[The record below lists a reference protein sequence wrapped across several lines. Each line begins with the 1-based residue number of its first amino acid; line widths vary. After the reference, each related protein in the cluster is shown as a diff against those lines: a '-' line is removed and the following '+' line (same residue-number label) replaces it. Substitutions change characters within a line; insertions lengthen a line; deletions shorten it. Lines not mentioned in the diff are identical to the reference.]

1 MGSALDA
8 AKFSIQQGF
17 TGVSDPS
24 STFSAIDKG
33 IKDLTDWQTKR
44 KEDKEKLET
53 DTATKYREAE
63 KQAYENLPSGKNAQA
78 QILSGLEEYKERLY
92 TNMKLVQ
99 RGVIGANDNLIFR
112 ENGTQSFNILS
123 DIVKDYDKQRE
134 EYIKGAE
141 GYIDEKTGERVE
153 PIYGSVAAALQD
165 MQTQIGNPEFTNL
178 GFDSKGN
185 GTITFYETKINEQT
199 STRELVLDKNGNPI
213 PQKGLDG
220 VNLIAYKNGRNQTAL
235 RVNLDQRTR
244 DLVGAD
250 SLLGKKYQTM
260 ISQGGMVGVVID
272 DIRGKDGKQVKSLIT
287 NAAGNLITNVAEMA
301 SVLSDNGENPSQVLN
316 DRMWGE
322 AKRNGADMDEKI
334 PYDYVDLETGELKQG
349 MKSKYIKLKTA
360 NNNQM
365 VPILSEDDK
374 LAAERIAQFS
384 VYNSLERGVSGGSK
398 VTTFDP
404 NRSSR
409 TTAKE
414 LETKKIGRVE
424 FAKRMASGDTRV
436 LEEMKASGLY
446 TDKEDFNEILSKSG
460 LIDLEEKDSKGNP
473 RKGEIYQ
480 VYTSRGVQPR
490 TVYHTNED
498 GSITSLQD
506 RTQQTLSLI
515 ATNPIETQDLF
526 NVYTGA
532 GNNFNETYNPANFK
546 ENTVSTGPITSLSME
561 TIVEGRGNKAITLND
576 VITDVIK
583 TADEVDNLQGAFG
596 IDEDLL
602 VKGIEGALNQALI
615 KSEQKID
622 GLAVTYDKDDITIT
636 GVNSKGKT
644 ITVTGNQS
652 SDEPNAMKVEI
663 DAILNEFFQNL
674 GSDKDYNPSGAAE
687 KKSGMGQFN
696 SPAVKKKVNK
706 EQPEEENKE
715 QTEEKIEA
723 EYESWED
730 KAKDKRYIE
739 GLIKVGGEIYRWND
753 EINKYEMKTAK
764 GWKIYNK

>member
-1 MGSALDA
+1 MGNALDA
-8 AKFSIQQGF
+8 AKFSASQGL
-17 TGVSDPS
+17 TGVSDPTAS
-24 STFSAIDKG
+24 FSAIDKG

-165 MQTQIGNPEFTNL
+165 MQTQIGNPEFTKL

-244 DLVGAD
+244 DLVGKD
-250 SLLGKKYQTM
+250 SLLGKRYETM
-260 ISQGGMVGVVID
+260 ISKGGMVGVVID
-272 DIRGKDGKQVKSLIT
+272 DIRGKDGEQVKSLIS

-334 PYDYVDLETGELKQG
+334 PYSYVDLETGEIKTDGL
-349 MKSKYIKLKTA
+349 KSKYIRLKTA

-365 VPILSEDDK
+365 VPILSEEDT
-374 LAAERIAQFS
+374 LAAKRIAQFS
-384 VYNSLERGVSGGSK
+384 VYNSLERGVKAGAQRQKPTPTSGTEKKSKSQYNLLKKGLSGDYTSIKTLIDDVAKTNTNVKGFRVDPKKNELFIIRADGSEEDAVDLTGNFVQAGERIAAQLAISGEGFASLGLGSDLQISDKVVGYNPYSRTAAATPYTAIENKYSPILLKSFAEVVDGRSFGPSQRKINAEAQISTMMRDLGVTDELVIGELIETNGVVSGGMVSIGG
-398 VTTFDP
+398 VEVGNLTD
-404 NRSSR
+404 
-409 TTAKE
+409 AKT
-414 LETKKIGRVE
+414 LPGILRAITN
-424 FAKRMASGDTRV
+424 
-436 LEEMKASGLY
+436 KAR
-446 TDKEDFNEILSKSG
+446 
-460 LIDLEEKDSKGNP
+460 EKDSEAPKKKKLP
-473 RKGEIYQ
+473 
-480 VYTSRGVQPR
+480 
-490 TVYHTNED
+490 
-498 GSITSLQD
+498 
-506 RTQQTLSLI
+506 
-515 ATNPIETQDLF
+515 
-526 NVYTGA
+526 
-532 GNNFNETYNPANFK
+532 
-546 ENTVSTGPITSLSME
+546 
-561 TIVEGRGNKAITLND
+561 
-576 VITDVIK
+576 VIK
-583 TADEVDNLQGAFG
+583 
-596 IDEDLL
+596 
-602 VKGIEGALNQALI
+602 
-615 KSEQKID
+615 
-622 GLAVTYDKDDITIT
+622 
-636 GVNSKGKT
+636 
-644 ITVTGNQS
+644 
-652 SDEPNAMKVEI
+652 
-663 DAILNEFFQNL
+663 
-674 GSDKDYNPSGAAE
+674 
-687 KKSGMGQFN
+687 
-696 SPAVKKKVNK
+696 
-706 EQPEEENKE
+706 
-715 QTEEKIEA
+715 
-723 EYESWED
+723 
-730 KAKDKRYIE
+730 
-739 GLIKVGGEIYRWND
+739 
-753 EINKYEMKTAK
+753 
-764 GWKIYNK
+764 

>member
-8 AKFSIQQGF
+8 AKFSISQGF

-141 GYIDEKTGERVE
+141 GYIDEKTGKLVE

-165 MQTQIGNPEFTNL
+165 MQTQIGNPDFTKL

-185 GTITFYETKINEQT
+185 GIITFYETKINEQT

-244 DLVGAD
+244 DLVGKD

-349 MKSKYIKLKTA
+349 MKSKYIKIKTA

-365 VPILSEDDK
+365 VPILSEEDK
-374 LAAERIAQFS
+374 LAAKRIAQFS
-384 VYNSLERGVSGGSK
+384 VYNSLERGISGGS
-398 VTTFDP
+398 VLSAS
-404 NRSSR
+404 NL
-409 TTAKE
+409 TAGQLKE
-414 LETKKIGRVE
+414 NKIGRVE
-424 FAKRMASGDTRV
+424 LAKRIALGGKNQSSAFQ
-436 LEEMKASGLY
+436 EMKSSGLY
-446 TDKEDFNEILSKSG
+446 TFEKGFNEILSNSNV
-460 LIDLEEKDSKGNP
+460 KDVTDPEGNT
-473 RKGEIYQ
+473 RKGE
-480 VYTSRGVQPR
+480 VYKVQTPRGVEDMI
-490 TVYHTNED
+490 VYHTDVD
-498 GSITSLQD
+498 GSTIPLQE
-506 RTQQTLSLI
+506 RTQQTLGLI
-515 ATNPIETQDLF
+515 MTNPTETKDLF
-526 NVYTGA
+526 NTYISE
-532 GNNFNETYNPANFK
+532 GNNFNETYNKANFK
-546 ENTVSTGPITSLSME
+546 GTTVSTGRKTSLSME
-561 TIVEGRGNKAITLND
+561 TIVEGKGTKAITLND

-583 TADEVDNLQGAFG
+583 TSDEVDNLQGSFG

-615 KSEQKID
+615 KSEQKVD
-622 GLAVTYDKDDITIT
+622 GLKVTHDGKNNVTIT

-674 GSDKDYNPSGAAE
+674 GSDKDWAVWPLEGDRPWAE
-687 KKSGMGQFN
+687 
-696 SPAVKKKVNK
+696 
-706 EQPEEENKE
+706 
-715 QTEEKIEA
+715 T
-723 EYESWED
+723 
-730 KAKDKRYIE
+730 
-739 GLIKVGGEIYRWND
+739 
-753 EINKYEMKTAK
+753 
-764 GWKIYNK
+764 

>member
-24 STFSAIDKG
+24 STFAAIDKG

-165 MQTQIGNPEFTNL
+165 MQTQIGNPDFTKL

-244 DLVGAD
+244 DLVGKD
-250 SLLGKKYQTM
+250 SLLGKRYETM
-260 ISQGGMVGVVID
+260 ISKGGMVGVVID
-272 DIRGKDGKQVKSLIT
+272 DIRGKDGEQVKSLIS
-287 NAAGNLITNVAEMA
+287 NAAGNLITNIAEEA

-322 AKRNGADMDEKI
+322 AKRNGVDMDEKI
-334 PYDYVDLETGELKQG
+334 PYSYVDLETGEIKTDGL
-349 MKSKYIKLKTA
+349 KSKYIRLKTA

-365 VPILSEDDK
+365 VPILSKEDR
-374 LAAERIAQFS
+374 LAAKRIAQFS
-384 VYNSLERGVSGGSK
+384 VYNSLERGISGGSQFRPPTVTKATTDADNKKSYFNLIDDVVVDGNENSLSAIVRQDAKLRDYKFTSSDPEKNLRDQVVFMKVDGTPTAPIPIGAGSALDAGKLLAAELGYVADQYAVESRAGDSVINTGVLKFKDFSKPKGEYSGLGNLSVGGISKIGGVTKPQKATDLLVAGKEEVMASQAQEIVDVARSKYENIPDIQVTYDDVSGGK
-398 VTTFDP
+398 
-404 NRSSR
+404 
-409 TTAKE
+409 
-414 LETKKIGRVE
+414 
-424 FAKRMASGDTRV
+424 
-436 LEEMKASGLY
+436 
-446 TDKEDFNEILSKSG
+446 DK
-460 LIDLEEKDSKGNP
+460 
-473 RKGEIYQ
+473 
-480 VYTSRGVQPR
+480 
-490 TVYHTNED
+490 
-498 GSITSLQD
+498 
-506 RTQQTLSLI
+506 
-515 ATNPIETQDLF
+515 
-526 NVYTGA
+526 
-532 GNNFNETYNPANFK
+532 
-546 ENTVSTGPITSLSME
+546 
-561 TIVEGRGNKAITLND
+561 
-576 VITDVIK
+576 
-583 TADEVDNLQGAFG
+583 
-596 IDEDLL
+596 
-602 VKGIEGALNQALI
+602 
-615 KSEQKID
+615 
-622 GLAVTYDKDDITIT
+622 ITIT
-636 GVNSKGKT
+636 VDGVSYTSKGYE
-644 ITVTGNQS
+644 
-652 SDEPNAMKVEI
+652 SDNHAWLLE
-663 DAILNEFFQNL
+663 NL
-674 GSDKDYNPSGAAE
+674 DRALQGQTPSGKTK
-687 KKSGMGQFN
+687 KKSLPGTN
-696 SPAVKKKVNK
+696 
-706 EQPEEENKE
+706 
-715 QTEEKIEA
+715 
-723 EYESWED
+723 
-730 KAKDKRYIE
+730 
-739 GLIKVGGEIYRWND
+739 
-753 EINKYEMKTAK
+753 
-764 GWKIYNK
+764 

>member
-24 STFSAIDKG
+24 STFAAIDKG

-141 GYIDEKTGERVE
+141 GYIDEKTGKRVE

-165 MQTQIGNPEFTNL
+165 MQTQIGNPDFTKL

-301 SVLSDNGENPSQVLN
+301 SVLSDNGDAPSQVLN

-322 AKRNGADMDEKI
+322 AKRSGVDMDEKI
-334 PYDYVDLETGELKQG
+334 SYDYVDLETGELKQG
-349 MKSKYIKLKTA
+349 MKSKYIRLETA
-360 NNNQM
+360 SNNQM
-365 VPILSEDDK
+365 VPILSKDDR
-374 LAAERIAQFS
+374 LAAKRIAQFS
-384 VYNSLERGVSGGSK
+384 VYNSLERGISGGSQFRPPTVTKATTDADNKKSYFNLIDDVVVDGNENSLSAIVRQDAKLRDYKFTSSDPEKNLRDQVVFMKVDGTPTAPIPIGAGSALDAGKLLAAELGYVADQYAVESRAGDSVINTGVLKFKDFSKPKGEYSGLGNLSVGGISKIGGVTKPQKATDLLVAGKEEVMASQAQEIVDVARSKYENIPDIQVTYDDVSGGK
-398 VTTFDP
+398 
-404 NRSSR
+404 
-409 TTAKE
+409 
-414 LETKKIGRVE
+414 
-424 FAKRMASGDTRV
+424 
-436 LEEMKASGLY
+436 
-446 TDKEDFNEILSKSG
+446 DK
-460 LIDLEEKDSKGNP
+460 
-473 RKGEIYQ
+473 
-480 VYTSRGVQPR
+480 
-490 TVYHTNED
+490 
-498 GSITSLQD
+498 
-506 RTQQTLSLI
+506 
-515 ATNPIETQDLF
+515 
-526 NVYTGA
+526 
-532 GNNFNETYNPANFK
+532 
-546 ENTVSTGPITSLSME
+546 
-561 TIVEGRGNKAITLND
+561 
-576 VITDVIK
+576 
-583 TADEVDNLQGAFG
+583 
-596 IDEDLL
+596 
-602 VKGIEGALNQALI
+602 
-615 KSEQKID
+615 
-622 GLAVTYDKDDITIT
+622 ITIT
-636 GVNSKGKT
+636 VDGVSYTSKGYE
-644 ITVTGNQS
+644 
-652 SDEPNAMKVEI
+652 SDNHAWLLE
-663 DAILNEFFQNL
+663 NL
-674 GSDKDYNPSGAAE
+674 DRALQGQTPSGKTK
-687 KKSGMGQFN
+687 KKSLPGTN
-696 SPAVKKKVNK
+696 
-706 EQPEEENKE
+706 
-715 QTEEKIEA
+715 
-723 EYESWED
+723 
-730 KAKDKRYIE
+730 
-739 GLIKVGGEIYRWND
+739 
-753 EINKYEMKTAK
+753 
-764 GWKIYNK
+764 

>member
-24 STFSAIDKG
+24 STFAAIDKG

-165 MQTQIGNPEFTNL
+165 MQTQIGNPDFTKL

-244 DLVGAD
+244 DLVGKD

-334 PYDYVDLETGELKQG
+334 PYDYVDLETGEIKQG

-365 VPILSEDDK
+365 VPVLSEEDK

-384 VYNSLERGVSGGSK
+384 VYNSLERGISGGSQRQKPTPTSGTEKKSKSRYLLLKKGLRGDYTALQSLVDEVSQDKDSTVKGFRTDPTNNQIFIVRKDGSEGGAIDLTGSFVQLGQRIAAQLGIGGEGFASLGLSSDLQISDKVVDYDPYSITAAATPYAAIENKYSPILLKSFAEVDEGGRDFSTSQRKINAEAQISTMMRDLGVTDELVIGELIETNGVVSGGMVSIGG
-398 VTTFDP
+398 VEVGNLTD
-404 NRSSR
+404 
-409 TTAKE
+409 AKT
-414 LETKKIGRVE
+414 LPG
-424 FAKRMASGDTRV
+424 
-436 LEEMKASGLY
+436 
-446 TDKEDFNEILSKSG
+446 IL
-460 LIDLEEKDSKGNP
+460 
-473 RKGEIYQ
+473 RA
-480 VYTSRGVQPR
+480 
-490 TVYHTNED
+490 
-498 GSITSLQD
+498 IT
-506 RTQQTLSLI
+506 
-515 ATNPIETQDLF
+515 
-526 NVYTGA
+526 
-532 GNNFNETYNPANFK
+532 
-546 ENTVSTGPITSLSME
+546 
-561 TIVEGRGNKAITLND
+561 NKARRNSGSGSLD
-576 VITDVIK
+576 
-583 TADEVDNLQGAFG
+583 
-596 IDEDLL
+596 DL
-602 VKGIEGALNQALI
+602 GEGP
-615 KSEQKID
+615 K
-622 GLAVTYDKDDITIT
+622 
-636 GVNSKGKT
+636 
-644 ITVTGNQS
+644 
-652 SDEPNAMKVEI
+652 
-663 DAILNEFFQNL
+663 
-674 GSDKDYNPSGAAE
+674 
-687 KKSGMGQFN
+687 
-696 SPAVKKKVNK
+696 
-706 EQPEEENKE
+706 
-715 QTEEKIEA
+715 
-723 EYESWED
+723 
-730 KAKDKRYIE
+730 
-739 GLIKVGGEIYRWND
+739 
-753 EINKYEMKTAK
+753 
-764 GWKIYNK
+764 

>member
-24 STFSAIDKG
+24 STFAAIDKG

-165 MQTQIGNPEFTNL
+165 MQTQIGNPDFTKL

-185 GTITFYETKINEQT
+185 GTITFYETKINEET

-244 DLVGAD
+244 DLVGKD

-365 VPILSEDDK
+365 VPVLSEEDK

-384 VYNSLERGVSGGSK
+384 VYNSLERGISGGSK

-404 NRSSR
+404 NRASR
-409 TTAKE
+409 VTAKE

-424 FAKRMASGDTRV
+424 FAKRMAAGDPRV
-436 LEEMKASGLY
+436 LDEMKASGLY
-446 TDKEDFNEILSKSG
+446 TDKDDFNEILSKSG

-473 RKGEIYQ
+473 RRGEIYQ
-480 VYTSRGVQPR
+480 VYTSRGVQPI

-498 GSITSLQD
+498 GSVTSLQD

-515 ATNPIETQDLF
+515 ATNPTETQDLF
-526 NVYTGA
+526 DIYTGA

-546 ENTVSTGPITSLSME
+546 ANTVSTGPKTSLSME
-561 TIVEGRGNKAITLND
+561 TIVEGKGNKAITLND

-583 TADEVDNLQGAFG
+583 TADEVDNLQGSFG

-615 KSEQKID
+615 KSEQKVD
-622 GLAVTYDKDDITIT
+622 GLKVTHDGKNNVTIT

-674 GSDKDYNPSGAAE
+674 GSSKDYNAGGSGSAE
-687 KKSGMGQFN
+687 
-696 SPAVKKKVNK
+696 VKKDIYGN
-706 EQPEEENKE
+706 
-715 QTEEKIEA
+715 I
-723 EYESWED
+723 
-730 KAKDKRYIE
+730 
-739 GLIKVGGEIYRWND
+739 IK
-753 EINKYEMKTAK
+753 
-764 GWKIYNK
+764 

>member
-1 MGSALDA
+1 MGNALDA
-8 AKFSIQQGF
+8 AKFSASQGL
-17 TGVSDPS
+17 TGVSDPTAS
-24 STFSAIDKG
+24 FSAIDKG

-165 MQTQIGNPEFTNL
+165 MQTQIGNPEFTKL

-244 DLVGAD
+244 DLVGKD
-250 SLLGKKYQTM
+250 SLLGKRYETM
-260 ISQGGMVGVVID
+260 ISKGGMVGVVID
-272 DIRGKDGKQVKSLIT
+272 DIRGKDGEQVKSLIS

-334 PYDYVDLETGELKQG
+334 PYSYVDLETGEIKTDGL
-349 MKSKYIKLKTA
+349 KSKYIRLKTA

-365 VPILSEDDK
+365 VPILSEEDT
-374 LAAERIAQFS
+374 LAAKRIAQFS
-384 VYNSLERGVSGGSK
+384 VYNSLERGVKAGAQRQKPTPTSGTEKKSKSQYNLLKKGLSGDYTSLKTLIDDVAKTNTNVKGFRVDPKKNELFIIRADGSEEDAVDLTGNFVQAGERIAAQLAISGEGFASLGLGSDLQISDKVVGYNPYSRTAAATPYTAIENKYSPILLKSFAEVVDGRSFGPSQRKINAEAQISTMMRDLGVTDELVIGELIETNGVVSGGMVSIGG
-398 VTTFDP
+398 VEVGNLTD
-404 NRSSR
+404 
-409 TTAKE
+409 AKT
-414 LETKKIGRVE
+414 LPGILRAITN
-424 FAKRMASGDTRV
+424 
-436 LEEMKASGLY
+436 KAR
-446 TDKEDFNEILSKSG
+446 
-460 LIDLEEKDSKGNP
+460 EKDSEAPKKKKLP
-473 RKGEIYQ
+473 
-480 VYTSRGVQPR
+480 
-490 TVYHTNED
+490 
-498 GSITSLQD
+498 
-506 RTQQTLSLI
+506 
-515 ATNPIETQDLF
+515 
-526 NVYTGA
+526 
-532 GNNFNETYNPANFK
+532 
-546 ENTVSTGPITSLSME
+546 
-561 TIVEGRGNKAITLND
+561 
-576 VITDVIK
+576 VIK
-583 TADEVDNLQGAFG
+583 
-596 IDEDLL
+596 
-602 VKGIEGALNQALI
+602 
-615 KSEQKID
+615 
-622 GLAVTYDKDDITIT
+622 
-636 GVNSKGKT
+636 
-644 ITVTGNQS
+644 
-652 SDEPNAMKVEI
+652 
-663 DAILNEFFQNL
+663 
-674 GSDKDYNPSGAAE
+674 
-687 KKSGMGQFN
+687 
-696 SPAVKKKVNK
+696 
-706 EQPEEENKE
+706 
-715 QTEEKIEA
+715 
-723 EYESWED
+723 
-730 KAKDKRYIE
+730 
-739 GLIKVGGEIYRWND
+739 
-753 EINKYEMKTAK
+753 
-764 GWKIYNK
+764 

>member
-8 AKFSIQQGF
+8 AKFSISQGF

-141 GYIDEKTGERVE
+141 GYIDEKTGKRVE

-165 MQTQIGNPEFTNL
+165 MQTQIGNPEFTKL

-244 DLVGAD
+244 DLVGKD

-365 VPILSEDDK
+365 VPILSEEDR

-384 VYNSLERGVSGGSK
+384 VYNSLERGVSGGSQRQKATQKSATEKKSTSQYNLLKKGLNGDYTSLKTLIDDVAKTNANVKGFRVDPATKELIIIRADGSEEDPVDLTGNFVQAGERIAAQLAISGEGFASLGLGSNLQISDK
-398 VTTFDP
+398 VVGYNP
-404 NRSSR
+404 YSR
-409 TTAKE
+409 TAAATPYAAISKE
-414 LETKKIGRVE
+414 
-424 FAKRMASGDTRV
+424 
-436 LEEMKASGLY
+436 
-446 TDKEDFNEILSKSG
+446 
-460 LIDLEEKDSKGNP
+460 
-473 RKGEIYQ
+473 
-480 VYTSRGVQPR
+480 
-490 TVYHTNED
+490 
-498 GSITSLQD
+498 
-506 RTQQTLSLI
+506 
-515 ATNPIETQDLF
+515 
-526 NVYTGA
+526 
-532 GNNFNETYNPANFK
+532 
-546 ENTVSTGPITSLSME
+546 
-561 TIVEGRGNKAITLND
+561 
-576 VITDVIK
+576 
-583 TADEVDNLQGAFG
+583 
-596 IDEDLL
+596 
-602 VKGIEGALNQALI
+602 
-615 KSEQKID
+615 
-622 GLAVTYDKDDITIT
+622 
-636 GVNSKGKT
+636 
-644 ITVTGNQS
+644 
-652 SDEPNAMKVEI
+652 
-663 DAILNEFFQNL
+663 
-674 GSDKDYNPSGAAE
+674 YNPSITQAFLEEDENG
-687 KKSGMGQFN
+687 GQRSN
-696 SPAVKKKVNK
+696 NKRKVLA
-706 EQPEEENKE
+706 
-715 QTEEKIEA
+715 QTQISSLMDRVGLTGDLVVTEPNDAGGGGIVTLNGLQIGNLNDATTVSKIINTIIQ
-723 EYESWED
+723 
-730 KAKDKRYIE
+730 KAKANSGGGSLDDLGE
-739 GLIKVGGEIYRWND
+739 GPQQIK
-753 EINKYEMKTAK
+753 
-764 GWKIYNK
+764 

>member
-24 STFSAIDKG
+24 STFAAIDKG

-141 GYIDEKTGERVE
+141 GYIDEKTGKRVE

-165 MQTQIGNPEFTNL
+165 MQTQIGNPDFTKL

-272 DIRGKDGKQVKSLIT
+272 DIRGKDGEQVKSLIS
-287 NAAGNLITNVAEMA
+287 NAAGNLITNIAEEA

-322 AKRNGADMDEKI
+322 AKRNGVDMDEKI
-334 PYDYVDLETGELKQG
+334 PYSYVDLETGEIKTDGL
-349 MKSKYIKLKTA
+349 KSKYIRLKTA

-365 VPILSEDDK
+365 VPILSKEDR
-374 LAAERIAQFS
+374 LAAKRIAQFS
-384 VYNSLERGVSGGSK
+384 VYNSLERGISGGSQFRPPTVTKATTDADNKKSYFNLIDDVVVDGNENSLSAIVRQDAKLRDYKFTSSDPEKNLRDQVVFMKVDGTPTAPIPIGAGSALDAGKLLAAELGYVADQYAVESRAGDSVINTGVLKFKDFSKPKGEYSGLGNLSVGGISKIGGVTKPQKATDLLVAGKEEVMASQAQEIVDVARSKYENIPDIQVTYDDVSGGK
-398 VTTFDP
+398 
-404 NRSSR
+404 
-409 TTAKE
+409 
-414 LETKKIGRVE
+414 
-424 FAKRMASGDTRV
+424 
-436 LEEMKASGLY
+436 
-446 TDKEDFNEILSKSG
+446 DK
-460 LIDLEEKDSKGNP
+460 
-473 RKGEIYQ
+473 
-480 VYTSRGVQPR
+480 
-490 TVYHTNED
+490 
-498 GSITSLQD
+498 
-506 RTQQTLSLI
+506 
-515 ATNPIETQDLF
+515 
-526 NVYTGA
+526 
-532 GNNFNETYNPANFK
+532 
-546 ENTVSTGPITSLSME
+546 
-561 TIVEGRGNKAITLND
+561 
-576 VITDVIK
+576 
-583 TADEVDNLQGAFG
+583 
-596 IDEDLL
+596 
-602 VKGIEGALNQALI
+602 
-615 KSEQKID
+615 
-622 GLAVTYDKDDITIT
+622 ITIT
-636 GVNSKGKT
+636 VDGVSYTSKGYE
-644 ITVTGNQS
+644 
-652 SDEPNAMKVEI
+652 SDNHAWLLE
-663 DAILNEFFQNL
+663 NL
-674 GSDKDYNPSGAAE
+674 DRALQGQTPSGKTK
-687 KKSGMGQFN
+687 KKSLPGTN
-696 SPAVKKKVNK
+696 
-706 EQPEEENKE
+706 
-715 QTEEKIEA
+715 
-723 EYESWED
+723 
-730 KAKDKRYIE
+730 
-739 GLIKVGGEIYRWND
+739 
-753 EINKYEMKTAK
+753 
-764 GWKIYNK
+764 

>member
-8 AKFSIQQGF
+8 AKFSISQGF

-141 GYIDEKTGERVE
+141 GYIDEKTGKLVE

-165 MQTQIGNPEFTNL
+165 MQTQIGNPDFTKL

-185 GTITFYETKINEQT
+185 GIITFYETKINEQT

-244 DLVGAD
+244 DLVGKD

-349 MKSKYIKLKTA
+349 MKSKYIKIKTA

-365 VPILSEDDK
+365 VPILSEEDR

-384 VYNSLERGVSGGSK
+384 VYNSLERGISGGAQYRPSSDPIGAKQDKRNIQSGVDLLKKINQYTSGTQEEVTGAGEGLNISSDLKYRSVKDK
-398 VTTFDP
+398 VEKINGENVVVGLDLVLVNKDESTTPVNIPYYTKNKEGKFVKRPYVDILEDKYNAFKKQGAP
-404 NRSSR
+404 DFGTVLELAKSQGIDLNKTLSSADR
-409 TTAKE
+409 KREREVVRKVEVTEIPIITPTTA
-414 LETKKIGRVE
+414 LDTKGSTAI
-424 FAKRMASGDTRV
+424 SST
-436 LEEMKASGLY
+436 L
-446 TDKEDFNEILSKSG
+446 KSG
-460 LIDLEEKDSKGNP
+460 A
-473 RKGEIYQ
+473 
-480 VYTSRGVQPR
+480 YT
-490 TVYHTNED
+490 
-498 GSITSLQD
+498 SITSNILANNLDPNQGPDLALQLESSFGQMAEKQGSNQGSNVKFEFD
-506 RTQQTLSLI
+506 PAKGTISVLVNGQSV
-515 ATNPIETQDLF
+515 ETQKI
-526 NVYTGA
+526 TGNDESLKTA
-532 GNNFNETYNPANFK
+532 
-546 ENTVSTGPITSLSME
+546 VSTL
-561 TIVEGRGNKAITLND
+561 L
-576 VITDVIK
+576 
-583 TADEVDNLQGAFG
+583 TA
-596 IDEDLL
+596 
-602 VKGIEGALNQALI
+602 
-615 KSEQKID
+615 
-622 GLAVTYDKDDITIT
+622 
-636 GVNSKGKT
+636 
-644 ITVTGNQS
+644 
-652 SDEPNAMKVEI
+652 
-663 DAILNEFFQNL
+663 
-674 GSDKDYNPSGAAE
+674 AAE
-687 KKSGMGQFN
+687 KGLPSRKAGS
-696 SPAVKKKVNK
+696 K
-706 EQPEEENKE
+706 EV
-715 QTEEKIEA
+715 
-723 EYESWED
+723 SS
-730 KAKDKRYIE
+730 
-739 GLIKVGGEIYRWND
+739 
-753 EINKYEMKTAK
+753 INK
-764 GWKIYNK
+764 KIRTIAQIIKEDNVTPAQALVIFNAQ

>member
-1 MGSALDA
+1 MGNALDA
-8 AKFSIQQGF
+8 AKFSISQGF

-141 GYIDEKTGERVE
+141 GYIDEKTGKLVE

-165 MQTQIGNPEFTNL
+165 MQTQIGNPDFTKL

-185 GTITFYETKINEQT
+185 GIITFYETKINEQT

-244 DLVGAD
+244 DLVGKD
-250 SLLGKKYQTM
+250 SLLGKEYQTM

-334 PYDYVDLETGELKQG
+334 PYSYVDLKTGEIKTDGL
-349 MKSKYIKLKTA
+349 KSKYIKLKTA

-365 VPILSEDDK
+365 VPILSEEDK
-374 LAAERIAQFS
+374 LAAKRIAQFS
-384 VYNSLERGVSGGSK
+384 VYNSLERGISGGAQYRPSS
-398 VTTFDP
+398 DP
-404 NRSSR
+404 IG
-409 TTAKE
+409 AKQDKRNIQSGVD
-414 LETKKIGRVE
+414 LLKKI
-424 FAKRMASGDTRV
+424 
-436 LEEMKASGLY
+436 
-446 TDKEDFNEILSKSG
+446 N
-460 LIDLEEKDSKGNP
+460 
-473 RKGEIYQ
+473 Q
-480 VYTSRGVQPR
+480 YTSG
-490 TVYHTNED
+490 
-498 GSITSLQD
+498 
-506 RTQQTLSLI
+506 TQ
-515 ATNPIETQDLF
+515 EE
-526 NVYTGA
+526 VTGA
-532 GNNFNETYNPANFK
+532 GEGLNISSDLKYRSVKDKVEKINGENVVVGLDLVLVNKDESTTPVNIPYYTKNKEGKFVKRPYVDILENKYDAFKKQGAPDFGTVLELAKSQGIDLNKTLSSADRKREREVVRKVEVTEIPIITPTTALDTKGSTAVDSTLNSRIYKDIEGNWFKSSDNLTEQGPELALQLTSSFGQMAEKQGANQGSDVKFEFDQEKGTIKVVVNNQVVSEEKITGNDESLKVA
-546 ENTVSTGPITSLSME
+546 VSTL
-561 TIVEGRGNKAITLND
+561 
-576 VITDVIK
+576 
-583 TADEVDNLQGAFG
+583 
-596 IDEDLL
+596 
-602 VKGIEGALNQALI
+602 
-615 KSEQKID
+615 
-622 GLAVTYDKDDITIT
+622 
-636 GVNSKGKT
+636 
-644 ITVTGNQS
+644 
-652 SDEPNAMKVEI
+652 
-663 DAILNEFFQNL
+663 LNE
-674 GSDKDYNPSGAAE
+674 AAE
-687 KKSGMGQFN
+687 KGLPSRKAGS
-696 SPAVKKKVNK
+696 K
-706 EQPEEENKE
+706 EV
-715 QTEEKIEA
+715 
-723 EYESWED
+723 SS
-730 KAKDKRYIE
+730 
-739 GLIKVGGEIYRWND
+739 
-753 EINKYEMKTAK
+753 INK
-764 GWKIYNK
+764 KIRTIAQIIKEDNVTPAQALVIFNAQ

>member
-8 AKFSIQQGF
+8 AKFSISQGF

-141 GYIDEKTGERVE
+141 GYIDEKTGKLVE

-165 MQTQIGNPEFTNL
+165 MQTQIGNPEFTKL

-244 DLVGAD
+244 DLVGKD

-301 SVLSDNGENPSQVLN
+301 SVLSDNGENQSQVLN

-365 VPILSEDDK
+365 VPILSEEDR

-384 VYNSLERGVSGGSK
+384 VYNSLERGVSGGSQFRPDTPTQTESKKEKSYFNLIDDVVVDGNENSLSAIVRQNPKLRDYRFVSSDPTKNLRDQVVFMK
-398 VTTFDP
+398 VDGTPTAPIPIGAGTALDAGKLFASELGYSADQYAVES
-404 NRSSR
+404 RSKDNLINKGIIKFKDFS
-409 TTAKE
+409 KPKGE
-414 LETKKIGRVE
+414 YSGLGNLSVGGISKIGGVT
-424 FAKRMASGDTRV
+424 KPQ
-436 LEEMKASGLY
+436 KA
-446 TDKEDFNEILSKSG
+446 TD
-460 LIDLEEKDSKGNP
+460 
-473 RKGEIYQ
+473 Y
-480 VYTSRGVQPR
+480 
-490 TVYHTNED
+490 
-498 GSITSLQD
+498 
-506 RTQQTLSLI
+506 
-515 ATNPIETQDLF
+515 
-526 NVYTGA
+526 
-532 GNNFNETYNPANFK
+532 
-546 ENTVSTGPITSLSME
+546 
-561 TIVEGRGNKAITLND
+561 
-576 VITDVIK
+576 
-583 TADEVDNLQGAFG
+583 
-596 IDEDLL
+596 L
-602 VKGIEGALNQALI
+602 VKGTEAKMAASAQEIVDVARSKYDNIPDI
-615 KSEQKID
+615 K
-622 GLAVTYDKDDITIT
+622 VTSNPGTFPSQDEITIT
-636 GVNSKGKT
+636 VNGQSYTSKGYEAD
-644 ITVTGNQS
+644 NHAWLL
-652 SDEPNAMKVEI
+652 E
-663 DAILNEFFQNL
+663 NL
-674 GSDKDYNPSGAAE
+674 DRALRQKPLG
-687 KKSGMGQFN
+687 
-696 SPAVKKKVNK
+696 
-706 EQPEEENKE
+706 
-715 QTEEKIEA
+715 
-723 EYESWED
+723 EST
-730 KAKDKRYIE
+730 
-739 GLIKVGGEIYRWND
+739 KVG
-753 EINKYEMKTAK
+753 KYD
-764 GWKIYNK
+764 

>member
-8 AKFSIQQGF
+8 AKFSISQGF

-141 GYIDEKTGERVE
+141 GYIDEKTGKLVE

-165 MQTQIGNPEFTNL
+165 MQTQIGNPDFTKL

-185 GTITFYETKINEQT
+185 GIITFYETKINEQT

-244 DLVGAD
+244 DLVGKD
-250 SLLGKKYQTM
+250 SLLGKEYQTM

-272 DIRGKDGKQVKSLIT
+272 DIRGKDGEQVKALIT

-301 SVLSDNGENPSQVLN
+301 SVLSDNGDTPSQVLN

-334 PYDYVDLETGELKQG
+334 PYSYVDLETGEIKTDGL
-349 MKSKYIKLKTA
+349 KSKYIKLKTA

-365 VPILSEDDK
+365 VPILSEEDK
-374 LAAERIAQFS
+374 LASKRIAQFS
-384 VYNSLERGVSGGSK
+384 VYNSLERGISGGAQYRPPTVTKATTDEDDKKSYFNLIDDVVVDGNENSLSAIVRQDSK
-398 VTTFDP
+398 LRDYRFTSSDP
-404 NRSSR
+404 KKPELRDQVVFMRIDGTPTAPIPIGSGSALDAGKLLSAELGYVADQYAVESR
-409 TTAKE
+409 AGDSVINAGILGFKDFSKPKGGYSG
-414 LETKKIGRVE
+414 LGNLSVGGISKIGGVTKPQKAADYLVAAE
-424 FAKRMASGDTRV
+424 EEVMASTAQEIVDVARSKYDNIPNIKIKPIDVTASTRDKMEITV
-436 LEEMKASGLY
+436 DGITYISPGGNKNDNYAWLLENLDIAL
-446 TDKEDFNEILSKSG
+446 
-460 LIDLEEKDSKGNP
+460 
-473 RKGEIYQ
+473 
-480 VYTSRGVQPR
+480 RG
-490 TVYHTNED
+490 
-498 GSITSLQD
+498 
-506 RTQQTLSLI
+506 QT
-515 ATNPIETQDLF
+515 P
-526 NVYTGA
+526 
-532 GNNFNETYNPANFK
+532 
-546 ENTVSTGPITSLSME
+546 
-561 TIVEGRGNKAITLND
+561 RGNSGSGSLD
-576 VITDVIK
+576 
-583 TADEVDNLQGAFG
+583 
-596 IDEDLL
+596 DL
-602 VKGIEGALNQALI
+602 GEGPQ
-615 KSEQKID
+615 
-622 GLAVTYDKDDITIT
+622 
-636 GVNSKGKT
+636 
-644 ITVTGNQS
+644 
-652 SDEPNAMKVEI
+652 
-663 DAILNEFFQNL
+663 
-674 GSDKDYNPSGAAE
+674 
-687 KKSGMGQFN
+687 
-696 SPAVKKKVNK
+696 
-706 EQPEEENKE
+706 
-715 QTEEKIEA
+715 
-723 EYESWED
+723 
-730 KAKDKRYIE
+730 
-739 GLIKVGGEIYRWND
+739 
-753 EINKYEMKTAK
+753 
-764 GWKIYNK
+764 